1 MSQLPGKHR
10 ELRLHLC
17 SRQSHNS
24 FVSPQMIA
32 NAQKEHKIRLYKHFF
47 PTYKA
52 RDLFHAYFDK
62 DCSEQL

>member
-1 MSQLPGKHR
+1 
-10 ELRLHLC
+10 
-17 SRQSHNS
+17 
-24 FVSPQMIA
+24 MIA